1 MERINNALI
10 ELQKTNDIFEISNE
24 AVEGVM
30 AELKTA
36 KVCTPIIGKFSTGK
50 SALVNTVLG
59 YSRKILKEDITPETA
74 VPVEITYNANE
85 DVAGVYYNDGTY
97 EAVEVSEYKNLQVDA
112 NTVRCAKLSLRNSF
126 LGEISDVMLVD
137 MPGFESGYEVHN
149 RAIDNYLPKS
159 LAYIITFAA
168 DDMIVR
174 TSVGNILKELCLHD
188 MPICIAITKFDKCND
203 EFEHSFQN
211 LKENLRKFVGNRELH
226 YCVTS
231 SFNGDVDELYDFL
244 RTIQEESQ
252 NILFKQFSAK
262 VLVLVDTTENYL
274 MTTLKS
280 SEMSESELDEQEGKL
295 GKKLDALNG
304 EFEKEKSNFD
314 NIVSDC
320 VDEIKVDIENA
331 LRAEEDSFV
340 AMLMNKQSIG
350 DRINLIVR
358 NAVTQS
364 VKKRFIPKVEKY
376 LKRLNDCV
384 VGASIDSVNVHL
396 NINPED
402 VNKGILST
410 AVSGAAAAATLL
422 VAGPII
428 GGVVLAIT
436 ALFNKWNESKKR
448 EELKNQIRMKLN
460 SEVYPQVVDEV
471 GNKIESALMAQ
482 LEVINTSIE
491 ENIANQREVLEK
503 AIHDLRNKINDE
515 RTNKENLVASIQ
527 ANLEVI
533 SNIRANLQDN

>member
-1 MERINNALI
+1 MERINNALV
-10 ELQKTNDIFEISNE
+10 ELQKTNNIFEISNGS
-24 AVEGVM
+24 VEGLM
-30 AELKTA
+30 DELQNA

-59 YSRKILKEDITPETA
+59 YSKKILKEDITPETA

-97 EAVEVSEYKNLQVDA
+97 EAVEVSKYKNLQVDA

-149 RAIDNYLPKS
+149 RAIDSYLPKS

-203 EFEHSFQN
+203 EFEHSFEN
-211 LKENLRKFVGNRELH
+211 LKENLRKFVGNSELH

-231 SFNGDVDELYDFL
+231 SFNGDVEELYDFL

-252 NILFKQFSAK
+252 NILFKQYRTK

-274 MTTLKS
+274 KTTLKS
-280 SEMSESELDEQEGKL
+280 SEMSESELDEQEEKL

-314 NIVSDC
+314 NIISDC
-320 VDEIKVDIENA
+320 VDEIKVDIESA

-376 LKRLNDCV
+376 LKRVGDCV
-384 VGASIDSVNVHL
+384 ASASIDSVNVPF
-396 NINPED
+396 NINMED
-402 VNKGILST
+402 VSKSMMST
-410 AVSGAAAAATLL
+410 AVSIAAAGALYL
-422 VAGPII
+422 IAGPV
-428 GGVVLAIT
+428 GVVISLVT
-436 ALFNKWNESKKR
+436 ALVGKWNEDKKR
-448 EELKNQIRMKLN
+448 EELKNKIRTQLN
-460 SEVYPQVVDEV
+460 SEVYPKVVDEV

-482 LEVINTSIE
+482 LEVVNTSIE
-491 ENIANQREVLEK
+491 ENIATQREILEK

-515 RTNKENLVASIQ
+515 RTNKENLVVAIQ
-527 ANLEVI
+527 ANLEVMQ
-533 SNIRANLQDN
+533 NVRANLQNN